1 MMAEAVQSE
10 CGPSRASSIWSIWF
24 DQATGIRNLDLGAVL
39 LALVLPWSTTGTVI
53 VATGWVVGLVV
64 TLEVDAF
71 LRVVKRWACILPV
84 AICALALLG
93 TLWSHAPWHERL
105 YAAGPAAR
113 LLVLPLLL
121 YHFERTARGS
131 WVFIAFLVS
140 CLLLMAYSWVVAFD
154 PALSLKLYFSKGPYF
169 PVSGIAVKNYID
181 QSQEFMLCAVVLAY
195 PALSYLRS
203 NRPRM
208 AALCAAISVSFLVNM
223 MFVVISRT
231 ALVTM
236 PVMLAVFALMHLRL
250 RTAIAVLCAAAL
262 LAAAVWNV
270 SPQLQATMSK
280 FVTDYQHTTIQ
291 NNESGMV
298 SRLIYWQ
305 RALRFFE
312 DAPVI
317 GHGTGST
324 RGLFQQAAAGQLG
337 AYAVVVSDPHNQTL
351 NVAVQWGVIG
361 IILLYAMWL
370 VHLLLFRGDG
380 LPAWIGLMVVV
391 QNIFTSLFN
400 SHLFDFQEGWIYVLG
415 VGIAGGMVLRSAA
428 VIPARIA
435 DANSDVQLHIAE
447 SRDSGSGP
455 SDHPG
460 MTLR

>member
-1 MMAEAVQSE
+1 MAEAVQSE

-181 QSQEFMLCAVVLAY
+181 QSQEFVLCAVVLLY
-195 PALSYLRS
+195 PVLTFLRTH
-203 NRPRM
+203 RIRL
-208 AALCAAISVSFLVNM
+208 AALFAAIAISFLVNM

-250 RTAIAVLCAAAL
+250 RTAIATLCAAAL
-262 LAAAVWNV
+262 LAAAVWSV
-270 SPQLQATMSK
+270 SPHLQATVMK
-280 FVTDYQHTTIQ
+280 FFNDYKYTTIQ
-291 NNESGMV
+291 NNESGMG

-305 RALRFFE
+305 KSLRFFE

-324 RGLFQQAAAGQLG
+324 RGLFEEAAIGERG
-337 AYAVVVSDPHNQTL
+337 AHALVVSNPHNQTL
-351 NVAVQWGVIG
+351 NVAVQWGAVG
-361 IILLYAMWL
+361 IVVLYAMWL

-380 LPAWIGLMVVV
+380 LAAWIGLMVVV

-400 SHLFDFQEGWIYVLG
+400 SHLFDFHEGWMYVLG
-415 VGIAGGMVLRSAA
+415 VGVAGGMISRAGPRQASSRPRNSAR
-428 VIPARIA
+428 P
-435 DANSDVQLHIAE
+435 
-447 SRDSGSGP
+447 
-455 SDHPG
+455 
-460 MTLR
+460 

>member
-1 MMAEAVQSE
+1 
-10 CGPSRASSIWSIWF
+10 
-24 DQATGIRNLDLGAVL
+24 
-39 LALVLPWSTTGTVI
+39 
-53 VATGWVVGLVV
+53 
-64 TLEVDAF
+64 
-71 LRVVKRWACILPV
+71 
-84 AICALALLG
+84 
-93 TLWSHAPWHERL
+93 
-105 YAAGPAAR
+105 
-113 LLVLPLLL
+113 
-121 YHFERTARGS
+121 
-131 WVFIAFLVS
+131 
-140 CLLLMAYSWVVAFD
+140 
-154 PALSLKLYFSKGPYF
+154 
-169 PVSGIAVKNYID
+169 
-181 QSQEFMLCAVVLAY
+181 
-195 PALSYLRS
+195 
-203 NRPRM
+203 
-208 AALCAAISVSFLVNM
+208 

-370 VHLLLFRGDG
+370 VHLLMFRGDG